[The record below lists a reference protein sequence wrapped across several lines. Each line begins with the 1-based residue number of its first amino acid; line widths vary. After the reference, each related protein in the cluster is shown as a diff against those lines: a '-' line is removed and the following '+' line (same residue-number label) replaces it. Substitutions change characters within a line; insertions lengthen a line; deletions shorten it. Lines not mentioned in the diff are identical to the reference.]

1 MMQREKLQEMKV
13 EELRTICKENGISC
27 YENGKRM
34 NKAALIERMLETGSN
49 GKNEKNNDK
58 KNTESNNKE
67 AEQVEQTVD
76 APEVSAEELEAI
88 EAKRKEKNMK

>member
-34 NKAALIERMLETGSN
+34 NKTALIERMMGAGSN
-49 GKNEKNNDK
+49 GKNDK
-58 KNTESNNKE
+58 KG
-67 AEQVEQTVD
+67 
-76 APEVSAEELEAI
+76 
-88 EAKRKEKNMK
+88 RR